1 MRTVWTLVL
10 ALGLC
15 LVAAGA
21 DAQNFVQSENG
32 GIGLPESIDDLL
44 EEVEQAREEVDKV
57 VGQGGDATQQKE
69 VLKRRETAVEYARVR
84 ALSEQSGLPESQIR
98 AMRASGKGWG
108 EIAGETGVHPSALG
122 LGKEGAPGRGKGVT
136 DGAVKG
142 MPEKGKPQMKKPQ
155 TEKPGAGVFEKGKP
169 QKGGPAG
176 GKPQMDKQKGRPGAG
191 ASQ

>member
-1 MRTVWTLVL
+1 MRTIWTLVL

-21 DAQNFVQSENG
+21 GAQNFVQSG
-32 GIGLPESIDDLL
+32 GGGASLPESIDDLL
-44 EEVEQAREEVDKV
+44 EELEKAREEVDKV
-57 VGQGGDATQQKE
+57 AGQGGDATPQKE
-69 VLKRRETAVEYARVR
+69 VLKHREMAVEDARIR

-122 LGKEGAPGRGKGVT
+122 LGKEGAPGKGKGVT

-142 MPEKGKPQMKKPQ
+142 MPEKGKPQMKKPR
-155 TEKPGAGVFEKGKP
+155 TDAPDAGTLEKGR
-169 QKGGPAG
+169 
-176 GKPQMDKQKGRPGAG
+176 PQMDRPMNRQMGRPGAG